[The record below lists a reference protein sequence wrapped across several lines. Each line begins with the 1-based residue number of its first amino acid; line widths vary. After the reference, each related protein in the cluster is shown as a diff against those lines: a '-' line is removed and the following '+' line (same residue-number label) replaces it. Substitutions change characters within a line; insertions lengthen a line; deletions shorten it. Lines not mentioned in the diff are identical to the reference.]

1 MAQSIVMSHIQT
13 QPLLKHQGTA
23 RGSVEIS
30 PDLGLTTVEV
40 VVEAEGVV
48 FPSGE
53 LLRWEAIKEINA
65 AENNCF
71 VLEDG
76 EIQKAIVFS
85 ELTNR
90 VYSLMPTEKAPT
102 MLVSG
107 IPMHR
112 IKGTTPDRDTVEKVR
127 AVSPVKGRVLDTATG
142 LGYTA
147 MEAAK
152 GAEEVVT
159 IELDPAVLE
168 VAQVNPW
175 SRGLFN
181 NPVIRQRIGDSSEVI
196 KGFEDGAF
204 SRIIHDP
211 PVISLAGELYGRA
224 FYAELYRVLR
234 RGGRLFH
241 YIGDPESRSGASVT
255 RGVVERLKA
264 IGFKRVERRAGA
276 FGVVAFK

>member
-1 MAQSIVMSHIQT
+1 VAQLIVISHFQT
-13 QPLLKHQGTA
+13 RPLLKHRGVA
-23 RGSVEIS
+23 RGSVAAS
-30 PDLGLTTVEV
+30 PDLGLTDVEV
-40 VVEAEGVV
+40 VLEAEGVV

-53 LLRWEAIKEINA
+53 LLHWEAVEEVSA

-71 VLEDG
+71 VLDG
-76 EIQKAIVFS
+76 GKTKKVIVFS

-90 VYSLMPTEKAPT
+90 VYSLLPTEEAPT

-112 IKGTTPDRDTVEKVR
+112 IKGTTPNRDTLEKMR
-127 AVSPVKGRVLDTATG
+127 AVSPVEGQVLDTATG

-152 GAEEVVT
+152 RAEQVVT

-168 VAQVNPW
+168 VARVNPW

-181 NPVIRQRIGDSSEVI
+181 NPRIRQRIGDSNEVI
-196 KGFEDGAF
+196 KEFEDGAF
-204 SRIIHDP
+204 SCIIHDP
-211 PVISLAGELYGRA
+211 PMMSLAGELYGRA
-224 FYAELYRVLR
+224 FYAELYRVLK

-241 YIGDPESRSGASVT
+241 YVGDPESRSGASVT
-255 RGVVERLKA
+255 RGVVERLKM
-264 IGFKRVERRAGA
+264 IGFKRVERRPEA